1 MGLLGVIL
9 ELILFSGVPI
19 CRLVRTPRRG
29 GRGHATSALNGGGG
43 GALNDGMHDRRAL
56 DSDDGALDGGPESLT
71 QLPFLLEFHSI
82 LDFAQ

>member
-1 MGLLGVIL
+1 MPVGPY
-9 ELILFSGVPI
+9 SAAWRP
-19 CRLVRTPRRG
+19 
-29 GRGHATSALNGGGG
+29 HATDALNGGGG

-56 DSDDGALDGGPESLT
+56 DSDGGALDGGPESLT